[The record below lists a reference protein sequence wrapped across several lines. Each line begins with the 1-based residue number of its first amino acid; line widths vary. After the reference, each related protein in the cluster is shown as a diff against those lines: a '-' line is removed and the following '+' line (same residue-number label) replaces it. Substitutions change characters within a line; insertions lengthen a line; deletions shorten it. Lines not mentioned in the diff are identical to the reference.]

1 MALPSLYL
9 YLHIINMVLFFAGN
23 KSQLGDPVVQP
34 APASMLLSYFSEIKC
49 PLAEILTAENRDPI
63 EKDCSAL
70 LSQMVTDIVD
80 VNDKE
85 MLVGLL
91 SGKNKVHH
99 VMELTSLTPL
109 RLQKHDLV
117 ANLDRETRALYDRM
131 ISKNLDEIVEIA
143 LVTRGQAAASR
154 CIPKKKLENTF
165 ISVELPI

>member
-1 MALPSLYL
+1 M
-9 YLHIINMVLFFAGN
+9 
-23 KSQLGDPVVQP
+23 QP
-34 APASMLLSYFSEIKC
+34 APASMLLSHFSEIKC

-80 VNDKE
+80 MNDKE